1 MPVLVTAAD
10 RPLARRLVHRLLEEG
25 GEVRAYGDGVGA
37 AVRAAGAFV
46 AEGTPDDIG
55 RLEAAM
61 IDVHTVVHLAGDV
74 LARDAAELVA
84 TAEVV
89 VRAATSAQVRR
100 LIVTS
105 LPGAAADAVDPLRRA
120 AHEVEV
126 AAATAGPPSI
136 VLRHSLLDTPA
147 LRDALS
153 TVGLTDDERARVVAP
168 VRVEDLLELV
178 VAFDRARS
186 QAPVGHLV
194 VAADGPERS
203 TVARYLERVGVGR
216 AGTGGLV
223 GRRLLGDDEVPLLRP
238 ALAAGPWWSEGPAVL
253 DGWGFAGIEPG
264 VPGRGPGPAPERGTG
279 PRSASS

>member
-10 RPLARRLVHRLLEEG
+10 QPLARRLVHRLLEEG

-46 AEGTPDDIG
+46 AEGSWDDLG

-61 IDVHTVVHLAGDV
+61 IDVHTVVHLAADV
-74 LARDAAELVA
+74 LARDGSELVA
-84 TAEVV
+84 AAAVV

-105 LPGAAADAVDPLRRA
+105 VPGASADARDPLRRA
-120 AHEVEV
+120 AHAVEV
-126 AAATAGPPSI
+126 AAAAAGPPSI
-136 VLRHSLLDTPA
+136 VLRHSLVDTPA

-153 TVGLTDDERARVVAP
+153 TVGLTDDERSQVVAP

-186 QAPVGHLV
+186 SAPVGHLV
-194 VAADGPERS
+194 VAADGPERLPI
-203 TVARYLERVGVGR
+203 ARYLDRVGVGR
-216 AGTGGLV
+216 PGSGGLV
-223 GRRLLGDDEVPLLRP
+223 GRRLRADAEVPLLRP
-238 ALAAGPWWSEGPAVL
+238 ALGGPWWSEEPAVL
-253 DGWGFAGIEPG
+253 DGWGFAGIVPG
-264 VPGRGPGPAPERGTG
+264 VPGPGTG
-279 PRSASS
+279 TA